1 MKAKLIA
8 ACGALALILT
18 GASRLAAHHSFAA
31 EYDSTKVLKLT
42 GAITKVDWA
51 NPHVYFFIDVK
62 DAATGKVNNWA
73 FEMAA
78 PAVLQ
83 RSGWKRSSM
92 QLGDIVTVEGT
103 AAKNGTFHGNARN
116 VVLTSTG
123 QKLGAGS
130 SEGVN

>member
-1 MKAKLIA
+1 MKLKLFVA
-8 ACGALALILT
+8 GGLALLVAGT
-18 GASRLAAHHSFAA
+18 GQLLAHHSFAA

-51 NPHVYFFIDVK
+51 NPHVYFFVDVK

-83 RSGWKRSSM
+83 RSGWKKSM
-92 QLGDIVTVEGT
+92 LSLGELVTVEGT
-103 AAKNGTFHGNARN
+103 AAKNGSFHGNARN

>member
-1 MKAKLIA
+1 VM
-8 ACGALALILT
+8 LAGGT
-18 GASRLAAHHSFAA
+18 RLAAHHSFAA
-31 EYDSTKVLKLT
+31 EYDNTKVVKLT
-42 GAITKVDWA
+42 GAISKVDWA

-62 DAATGKVNNWA
+62 DDATGRVKNWA

-83 RSGWKRSSM
+83 RSGWKKSM
-92 QLGDIVTVEGT
+92 LSLGDVVTVEGT
-103 AAKNGTFHGNARN
+103 RAKNGAFHGNARS

-130 SEGVN
+130 SEGQVQ

>member
-1 MKAKLIA
+1 MKLQILAL
-8 ACGALALILT
+8 CGALAVA
-18 GASRLAAHHSFAA
+18 GAGRMMAHHSFAA

-51 NPHVYFFIDVK
+51 NPHVYFFVDVK
-62 DAATGKVNNWA
+62 DASTGKVNNWA

-83 RSGWKRSSM
+83 RSGWKKSM
-92 QLGDIVTVEGT
+92 LSLGELVTVEGT

-123 QKLGAGS
+123 KKLGAGS

>member
-1 MKAKLIA
+1 MKKLLSMCAMA
-8 ACGALALILT
+8 ALMVGGAAQVW
-18 GASRLAAHHSFAA
+18 AHHSFAA
-31 EYDSTKVLKLT
+31 EYDSNQVVKLT
-42 GAITKVDWA
+42 GAVTKIDWS

-62 DAATGKVNNWA
+62 DAQTGKVNNWA

-92 QLGDIVTVEGT
+92 QIGDLITVEGT
-103 AAKNGTFHGNARN
+103 KAKSGGFHGNARN
-116 VVLTSTG
+116 VTMTNTG